1 MCQGRKWYF
10 ACGCSSED
18 SDLCDG
24 SCIETALDTTI
35 TQFHRDDFCNTCIME
50 ESYPKEPHPP
60 EYSDSSRAKARATT
74 ICLWDSFAANPEYYS
89 EPPDTIT
96 DEDIGAFR
104 ESLTFR
110 DIYWLDLIVGR
121 YYKACFVGANPLPTD
136 RDKRFLFVQL
146 RDALV
151 HSYCLL
157 IGRLQKM
164 KFRKERIKMLEEQL
178 QMHRAERIEQHL
190 ANVLVPKTLESLSP
204 EDRVCGICMEEMN
217 KQSPGET
224 PVQLPCPGKHVLG
237 SYCARKVMLMKP
249 EATCPYD
256 RYPIPLGHSSL
267 QEESI
272 HRSLATEDLA
282 NNADSAFIHDGP
294 TPDWLRDIR
303 AFLQA
308 KVRGLDER
316 ARVELYCG
324 NYLRLPI
331 SPLIE

>member
-1 MCQGRKWYF
+1 
-10 ACGCSSED
+10 
-18 SDLCDG
+18 
-24 SCIETALDTTI
+24 
-35 TQFHRDDFCNTCIME
+35 
-50 ESYPKEPHPP
+50 
-60 EYSDSSRAKARATT
+60 
-74 ICLWDSFAANPEYYS
+74 
-89 EPPDTIT
+89 
-96 DEDIGAFR
+96 
-104 ESLTFR
+104 
-110 DIYWLDLIVGR
+110 
-121 YYKACFVGANPLPTD
+121 
-136 RDKRFLFVQL
+136 
-146 RDALV
+146 
-151 HSYCLL
+151 
-157 IGRLQKM
+157 
-164 KFRKERIKMLEEQL
+164 
-178 QMHRAERIEQHL
+178 
-190 ANVLVPKTLESLSP
+190 
-204 EDRVCGICMEEMN
+204 
-217 KQSPGET
+217 
-224 PVQLPCPGKHVLG
+224 
-237 SYCARKVMLMKP
+237 MLMKP